1 MAAGTI
7 AKPQLRRLLES
18 KIKTAITGAC
28 IVSIVTGVA
37 WKFGVSDPRKRQYAE
52 FYKTYDPEA
61 KLKIMCE
68 AGLMESCGPKDF

>member
-7 AKPQLRRLLES
+7 TKPQLRRLLES
-18 KIKTAITGAC
+18 RIKSAIIGAC
-28 IVSIVTGVA
+28 LFSVATGVA
-37 WKFGVSDPRKRQYAE
+37 WKFGVSEPRKRQYAE
-52 FYKTYDPEA
+52 FYKTYDADA